1 MTTVSGNPIVGYT
14 EDLDQDNER
23 IFIMAI
29 KLHNI
34 PAAVT
39 KDKVTN
45 VIIEHGLGRLVFH
58 RIKNS
63 NMVQVSITPNIA
75 QERKQHQFMLSL
87 GEFDMVLGNL
97 DLEEVEFDEID

>member
-1 MTTVSGNPIVGYT
+1 
-14 EDLDQDNER
+14 
-23 IFIMAI
+23 MAI

-39 KDKVTN
+39 EDKVTN

-58 RIKNS
+58 RIKSS

-75 QERKQHQFMLSL
+75 QERKQYQFMLSL
-87 GEFDMVLGNL
+87 GEFDTVFQNL
-97 DLEEVEFDEID
+97 DLEEVEFADWG

>member
-1 MTTVSGNPIVGYT
+1 MV
-14 EDLDQDNER
+14 
-23 IFIMAI
+23 

-39 KDKVTN
+39 EDKVTN
-45 VIIEHGLGRLVFH
+45 VIIEHGMGRLVFH

-63 NMVQVSITPNIA
+63 NMIMVSITPNITL
-75 QERKQHQFMLSL
+75 EWKQHQFMLSL

>member
-1 MTTVSGNPIVGYT
+1 
-14 EDLDQDNER
+14 
-23 IFIMAI
+23 MAI

-34 PAAVT
+34 PEAVT
-39 KDKVTN
+39 KDKATN

-63 NMVQVSITPNIA
+63 NMVQVSITPNIE
-75 QERKQHQFMLSL
+75 QERKQYQFMLSL

-97 DLEEVEFDEID
+97 DLEEVEFEE

>member
-1 MTTVSGNPIVGYT
+1 M
-14 EDLDQDNER
+14 
-23 IFIMAI
+23 I

-34 PAAVT
+34 PVAVT
-39 KDKVTN
+39 EDKVTN

-63 NMVQVSITPNIA
+63 NMIQVTITYNIE
-75 QERKQHQFMLSL
+75 QEMKQYRFMLNL
-87 GEFDMVLGNL
+87 NEFYTVFQNL

>member
-1 MTTVSGNPIVGYT
+1 
-14 EDLDQDNER
+14 
-23 IFIMAI
+23 MAI

-39 KDKVTN
+39 EDKATN
-45 VIIEHGLGRLVFH
+45 VIIEHGMGRLVFH

-75 QERKQHQFMLSL
+75 QERKQYQFMLSL

-97 DLEEVEFDEID
+97 DLVDVEFEE

>member
-1 MTTVSGNPIVGYT
+1 M
-14 EDLDQDNER
+14 
-23 IFIMAI
+23 I

-34 PAAVT
+34 PVAVT
-39 KDKVTN
+39 EDKATN

-87 GEFDMVLGNL
+87 GDFDMVIEHL
-97 DLEEVEFDEID
+97 DLVDVEFDD

>member
-1 MTTVSGNPIVGYT
+1 
-14 EDLDQDNER
+14 
-23 IFIMAI
+23 MAI

-34 PAAVT
+34 PEAVT
-39 KDKVTN
+39 EDKATN

-75 QERKQHQFMLSL
+75 QERKQYQFMLSL
-87 GEFDMVLGNL
+87 GEFDTVFQNL
-97 DLEEVEFDEID
+97 DLEEVEFDGID

>member
-1 MTTVSGNPIVGYT
+1 
-14 EDLDQDNER
+14 
-23 IFIMAI
+23 MAI

-39 KDKVTN
+39 EDKATN

-58 RIKNS
+58 RIRNS

-87 GEFDMVLGNL
+87 GEFDTVFQNL
-97 DLEEVEFDEID
+97 DLEEVEFADWG

>member
-1 MTTVSGNPIVGYT
+1 
-14 EDLDQDNER
+14 
-23 IFIMAI
+23 MAI

-39 KDKVTN
+39 EDKVTN

-63 NMVQVSITPNIA
+63 NMIMVSITPNIA

>member
-1 MTTVSGNPIVGYT
+1 M
-14 EDLDQDNER
+14 
-23 IFIMAI
+23 I

-39 KDKVTN
+39 EDKVTN
-45 VIIEHGLGRLVFH
+45 VIIEHGMGRLVFN
-58 RIKNS
+58 RIKSS

>member
-1 MTTVSGNPIVGYT
+1 
-14 EDLDQDNER
+14 
-23 IFIMAI
+23 MAI

-39 KDKVTN
+39 EDKATN
-45 VIIEHGLGRLVFH
+45 VIIEHGMGRLVFH

-75 QERKQHQFMLSL
+75 QEGKQYQFMLSL
-87 GEFDMVLGNL
+87 DELALVFGNL
-97 DLEEVEFDEID
+97 DLEEVEFDEQ

>member
-1 MTTVSGNPIVGYT
+1 MTT
-14 EDLDQDNER
+14 
-23 IFIMAI
+23 

-39 KDKVTN
+39 EDKVTN

-63 NMVQVSITPNIA
+63 NMIQVSITPNIA
-75 QERKQHQFMLSL
+75 QERKQHQFMLNL
-87 GEFDMVLGNL
+87 NEFDTVFQNL
-97 DLEEVEFDEID
+97 DLEEVEFDGID